1 MTDESRLGRRTLRE
15 YDAAMSQGER
25 QDRTAERCETVTE
38 AVARVTPW
46 TLVVTFAEGAD
57 YDEAERLTGELLF
70 PPDDAWELR
79 PVVQYQP
86 VHRRIRI
93 GGQRRELFGPVG
105 FYMGGWESA
114 QLELRPTSVE
124 G

>member
-1 MTDESRLGRRTLRE
+1 MENTEHKDREHQADERRELVK
-15 YDAAMSQGER
+15 D
-25 QDRTAERCETVTE
+25 

-46 TLVVTFAEGAD
+46 TLVVTFAEGAA

-70 PPDDAWELR
+70 PPDPWEPL

-93 GGQRRELFGPVG
+93 GARRQELVGPLA
-105 FYMGGWESA
+105 FYLGGWESA
-114 QLELRPTSVE
+114 QIELRPTQIQME